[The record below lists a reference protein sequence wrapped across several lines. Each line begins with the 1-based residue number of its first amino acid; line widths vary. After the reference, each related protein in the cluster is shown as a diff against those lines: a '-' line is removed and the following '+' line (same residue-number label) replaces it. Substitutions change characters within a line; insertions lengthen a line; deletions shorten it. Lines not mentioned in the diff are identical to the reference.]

1 MLVEL
6 QGQIEGITFIKA
18 TGTSESTTRS
28 CRSRI
33 IIQAAVMIDKT
44 RIIDSVLKK
53 LKKLPVSHYMD
64 LRTYKRNRSLIIA
77 KMSEGDLLVIENGYF
92 KERFRLKPEKLKRLL
107 STLVKREFP
116 RSHKIRLYVMGRF
129 TEEEAGNTKRKIL

>member
-1 MLVEL
+1 
-6 QGQIEGITFIKA
+6 
-18 TGTSESTTRS
+18 
-28 CRSRI
+28 
-33 IIQAAVMIDKT
+33 MIDKT
-44 RIIDSVLKK
+44 RIIDSVLEK

-92 KERFRLKPEKLKRLL
+92 KERFRIKPEKLKRLL

-129 TEEEAGNTKRKIL
+129 TEEAGNTKRKIL